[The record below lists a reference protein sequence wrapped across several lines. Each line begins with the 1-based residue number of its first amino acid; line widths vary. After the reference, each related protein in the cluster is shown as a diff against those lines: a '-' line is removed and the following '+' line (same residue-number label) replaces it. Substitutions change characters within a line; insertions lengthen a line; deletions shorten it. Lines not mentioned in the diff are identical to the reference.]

1 MPVSTAYHGASVTA
15 PVPRRRPSDKLLPL
29 PPSAGGLA
37 RAGCLA
43 SQPRAGSTQG
53 HLCATARGA
62 APPPPDAASQRR
74 LHSERAGSDVPPSPP
89 APRAADSARRGPRH
103 PEPPH
108 RTQHRVRP
116 RCGGERPP
124 GRDAGRGRRAHT
136 YRLPG
141 SGRHGDGEQRP
152 GPARL
157 GGCRL
162 PGGLPPPLGQPVP
175 HIPGESPP
183 SRAAQLPPPPPHR
196 RRSGPA
202 AGPQPPHRLR
212 TGRGAQAAAPPQ
224 EAAQGSHTR
233 RSAPATG
240 GRSPPGCRQKPR
252 EKRGRGGEARGP
264 CSPRP
269 TPPAPLRRRGRRC
282 GRSDA
287 LHPAYPRSQRRGWR
301 HRLPRWLRQAVPE
314 GRPWAGR
321 DSRGRQRDV
330 LCPQRAA
337 TELAEIRTWRT
348 GTGPNPGS

>member
-1 MPVSTAYHGASVTA
+1 MPASTAYHGASVTA

-29 PPSAGGLA
+29 PPSPGGPA

-74 LHSERAGSDVPPSPP
+74 LHSERAGSDVPP
-89 APRAADSARRGPRH
+89 
-103 PEPPH
+103 PH
-108 RTQHRVRP
+108 RLPRQLTAPGGVPGTPSRPTERSTERGRGAEVR
-116 RCGGERPP
+116 
-124 GRDAGRGRRAHT
+124 GRRAITGRGRRAHT

-162 PGGLPPPLGQPVP
+162 PRGLPSPLGQPVP

-196 RRSGPA
+196 RRPGPA

-240 GRSPPGCRQKPR
+240 APRGAGRSLARSGEGV
-252 EKRGRGGEARGP
+252 EKREGP
-264 CSPRP
+264 AV
-269 TPPAPLRRRGRRC
+269 PAPRHGPRCAAGNGVVGGPVLCTRRTLGVSGGAGGTGSRAGCGRRC
-282 GRSDA
+282 PRGGRGPGVTPGAGSGTFCA
-287 LHPAYPRSQRRGWR
+287 RSGLQ
-301 HRLPRWLRQAVPE
+301 P
-314 GRPWAGR
+314 
-321 DSRGRQRDV
+321 S
-330 LCPQRAA
+330 
-337 TELAEIRTWRT
+337 
-348 GTGPNPGS
+348 